1 MRNEMKRQY
10 ISRCITYD
18 AHFDGDKNVCQY
30 KQAGDDELQTEVGH
44 VTRQRDHVATV
55 PLLKGV
61 LRDQVPGNRKIE
73 IRTFCT
79 MDKLPLA
86 NWSWPL
92 FDCMI
97 EVPAF
102 NILKYL
108 YFSPLKSLTLGK
120 YLD

>member
-1 MRNEMKRQY
+1 MNREY
-10 ISRCITYD
+10 IRCITNRCITYD
-18 AHFDGDKNVCQY
+18 AHFDGDKDVCQY
-30 KQAGDDELQTEVGH
+30 KGKGDNELQTEVSH
-44 VTRQRDHVATV
+44 VTTQRDHVATV

-61 LRDQVPGNRKIE
+61 LRDQIPGNRKIE

-92 FDCMI
+92 FAAHCMI

-102 NILKYL
+102 NIRTFIPAHSKA
-108 YFSPLKSLTLGK
+108 
-120 YLD
+120 